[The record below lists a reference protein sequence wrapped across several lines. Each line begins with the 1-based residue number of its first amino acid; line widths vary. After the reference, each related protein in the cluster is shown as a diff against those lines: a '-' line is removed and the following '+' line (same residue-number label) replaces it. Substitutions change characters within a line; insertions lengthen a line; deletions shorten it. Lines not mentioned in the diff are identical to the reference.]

1 MTLDEYLAKQTP
13 INAQIIKISIV
24 IGIFVF
30 IFGLTISIHNFKNKE
45 NDSENPIELNS
56 VLSYFI
62 GAIIIYILIRWWSFG
77 LYLTMVFGLIYW
89 FG

>member
-1 MTLDEYLAKQTP
+1 MTLDEYLAKQSPT
-13 INAQIIKISIV
+13 NAQIIKILII

-56 VLSYFI
+56 
-62 GAIIIYILIRWWSFG
+62 IL
-77 LYLTMVFGLIYW
+77 
-89 FG
+89 

>member
-1 MTLDEYLAKQTP
+1 MTLDEYLAKQSPT
-13 INAQIIKISIV
+13 NAQIIKILII

-56 VLSYFI
+56 ILSYLI
-62 GAIIIYILIRWWSFG
+62 GAVMIYVLIRWWSFG